1 MWTVVQTAE
10 QVTPKVLESV
20 EDIFDGYFANEP
32 KIDWHD
38 FLQRLEVRYE
48 LDLGSSMT
56 SEAIKEIKKYV
67 KKLRLE
73 NGC

>member
-20 EDIFDGYFANEP
+20 EEIFDGYFSDEE
-32 KIDWHD
+32 KIDWHE

-48 LDLGSSMT
+48 LDLGSSMD
-56 SEAIKEIKKYV
+56 SQAIKQIKKHV
-67 KKLRLE
+67 KKLRSE
-73 NGC
+73 S

>member
-20 EDIFDGYFANEP
+20 EEIFDGYFSDEE
-32 KIDWHD
+32 KIDWHE

-48 LDLGSSMT
+48 LDLGSSMD
-56 SEAIKEIKKYV
+56 SQAIKQIKKHV
-67 KKLRLE
+67 KKIRSE
-73 NGC
+73 S

>member
-20 EDIFDGYFANEP
+20 EEIFDGYFADEE
-32 KIDWHD
+32 KIDWHE

-48 LDLGSSMT
+48 LNDLDRT
-56 SEAIKEIKKYV
+56 
-67 KKLRLE
+67 R
-73 NGC
+73 